1 MTTTVEAI
9 YEGGKLIVANP
20 LPLPDKAHV
29 TVTIETSEPHS
40 DGDRTVWL
48 ELSEQSLMKV
58 WDNTD
63 DDIFNELLS
72 K

>member
-1 MTTTVEAI
+1 MH
-9 YEGGKLIVANP
+9 LIQMVQRA
-20 LPLPDKAHV
+20 
-29 TVTIETSEPHS
+29 
-40 DGDRTVWL
+40 VWL

-58 WDNTD
+58 WNNTD